1 MFKNKFK
8 TSPITETITAG
19 SCLKRK
25 REELGLSLPDL
36 SKKLGI
42 KHEYLENLEEGN
54 YAQLPPQVYVRGF
67 IKSYSNLLGIDAPQ
81 LVKIYNHEASFLS
94 EDEIES
100 KKREEKG
107 RNSGWKNYVTVTPR
121 ILTGV
126 FSLCIVTVLGFYFMH
141 QINSFNSKPYLF
153 VDNPVADGVVKEKD
167 LWVSG
172 KTEDDAILK
181 INGQEISVN
190 AEGNFSQKI
199 ALAEGGNLLV
209 VEAKNRF
216 NRTDSREINIVYEK
230 PPEDKMVIKEL
241 EGESVTEPIAK
252 ENIVEEKTG
261 AVAGAK
267 TSAEPIKKETAVT
280 KTPDSVLGAK
290 ASAASIEETGGAV
303 AEGGVAAQ
311 ITENAPGVKKVD
323 LNNL

>member
-1 MFKNKFK
+1 MFKNKIK
-8 TSPITETITAG
+8 TSPIVETITVG

-25 REELGLSLPDL
+25 REELGLPLKDL

-42 KHEYLENLEEGN
+42 KHEYLEDLEEGN
-54 YAQLPPQVYVRGF
+54 YADLPPQVYVRGF
-67 IKSYSNLLGIDAPQ
+67 IKSYANLLGIDASQ
-81 LVKIYNHEASFLS
+81 LVKIYNHETSFLS

-107 RNSGWKNYVTVTPR
+107 RNSGWKNYVTITPR

-126 FSLCIVTVLGFYFMH
+126 ISLCIVSVLGFYFMH
-141 QINSFNSKPYLF
+141 QINSFNSKPYLA
-153 VDNPVADGVVKEKD
+153 VDSPVADGVVKEKD

-172 KTEDDAILK
+172 KTEGDAILK

-199 ALAEGGNLLV
+199 ALAEGRNLLV

-230 PPEDKMVIKEL
+230 PAEDKMVIKEL
-241 EGESVTEPIAK
+241 EGGSAAEPIAK

-261 AVAGAK
+261 VVAGAK
-267 TSAEPIKKETAVT
+267 TSTVPTKKQTAAT

-290 ASAASIEETGGAV
+290 ASAASIEETGGTTA
-303 AEGGVAAQ
+303 GGEVAAQ
-311 ITENAPGVKKVD
+311 TAESASSVEKVD
-323 LNNL
+323 

>member
-1 MFKNKFK
+1 M
-8 TSPITETITAG
+8 IETITVG
-19 SCLKRK
+19 VCLKRR
-25 REELGLSLPDL
+25 REELDWSLKDL

-42 KHEYLENLEEGN
+42 KREYLEDLEEGN

-67 IKSYSNLLGIDAPQ
+67 IKSYANILGIDAPQ
-81 LVKIYNHEASFLS
+81 LVKIYNHETSFLS

-107 RNSGWKNYVTVTPR
+107 RKSGWKDYVTVTPR

-126 FSLCIVTVLGFYFMH
+126 FSLCIVTILGFYFMH
-141 QINSFNSKPYLF
+141 QINSFNSKPYLA
-153 VDNPVADGVVKEKD
+153 VDSPVEDGVVKEKD

-172 KTEDDAILK
+172 KTENDAILK

-199 ALAEGGNLLV
+199 ALAEGRNLLV

-216 NRTDSREINIVYEK
+216 NKTDSREINIVYEK
-230 PPEDKMVIKEL
+230 PVEDKIVVKES
-241 EGESVTEPIAK
+241 EGGAAAEPIAK

-267 TSAEPIKKETAVT
+267 TSTVPVKKETAITKTQAADT
-280 KTPDSVLGAK
+280 KTPDSVLGAR
-290 ASAASIEETGGAV
+290 ASAASIEEMDGTTAGEDV
-303 AEGGVAAQ
+303 ATPIAESASSVEK
-311 ITENAPGVKKVD
+311 TD
-323 LNNL
+323 